1 MEKLL
6 LPQKFEEITASENDK
21 FNEEHYEVYGKF
33 AIYPF
38 ERGFG
43 HTIGNSLRR
52 ILLSSIEGAAITSC
66 RVNNVQHEFSSLTGV
81 KEDVIYILMNLKKIR
96 FKLYSDGPEKITLSV
111 KGSNDKNVVV
121 AGDFKLPPNV
131 EIINKNEYIAT
142 VDERGILEIEAEV
155 NKGRGYVLKEN
166 NQKPGYP
173 VGTLFIDS
181 IFSPVIKV
189 NYEVEQVRVG
199 ERTDYDKLIIE
210 VWTDGTITPKDSLIY
225 SAKIL
230 KDNLDIFFKTSVFE
244 ILEQK
249 EVKKTETEEQEK
261 IRLETLLSQPIEI
274 LGLSNRPRNCLKDN
288 KILTIRDL
296 VAKTVD
302 ELKLLRNLGNKSI
315 DEIIQKL
322 KEHNLSL
329 GMKI

>member
-1 MEKLL
+1 MEKLI
-6 LPQKFEEITASENDK
+6 LPQKLEEITESEKDK
-21 FNEEHYEVYGKF
+21 FNEYNYEVYGKF

-52 ILLSSIEGAAITSC
+52 ILLSSLEGAAITSC
-66 RVNNVQHEFSSLTGV
+66 RVNNVLHEFCSLPGV
-81 KEDVIYILMNLKKIR
+81 KEDVIYILMNLKKVR
-96 FKLYSDGPEKITLSV
+96 FKIYSDGPEKIVLSV
-111 KGSNDKNVVV
+111 KGSKDKNVVV
-121 AGDFKLPPNV
+121 AGDFKVPPNV

-142 VDERGILEIEAEV
+142 IDERGVLEIEAEV

-166 NQKPGYP
+166 NHKPGYP

-189 NYEVEQVRVG
+189 NYDVEQVRVG
-199 ERTDYDKLIIE
+199 EKTNYDKLIIE
-210 VWTDGTITPKDSLIY
+210 IWTDGTIKPKDSLIY
-225 SAKIL
+225 AAKIL
-230 KDNLDIFFKTSVFE
+230 KDNLDIFFRASVLE

-249 EVKKTETEEQEK
+249 NTKKTETEEQEK
-261 IRLETLLSQPIEI
+261 IRLETFLSQSIEI
-274 LGLSNRPRNCLKDN
+274 LGLSNRPKNCLKEN
-288 KILTIRDL
+288 KILTIGDL
-296 VAKTVD
+296 VVKSRD
-302 ELKLLRNLGNKSI
+302 ELKLLRNLGEKSI
-315 DEIIQKL
+315 DEIEQKL